1 MSTLKIGIASYDEM
15 KALTLA
21 IARGQRKLAPHEPRV
36 WFPSTESFA
45 KVLSAGN
52 RDLLRIIAEKA
63 PGSLDEL
70 AELAG
75 SYLPVPPTVILSS
88 LIVGIPTP
96 TGTLCPSLPQVPM
109 PSSSFRSCPTI
120 DTYFSA
126 SGPLPISVASLHR
139 RGNPPSSIRY
149 ASEAEKTNLPLVIS
163 TCPPPKFTA

>member
-52 RDLLRIIAEKA
+52 SDLLRIIAEKA

-75 SYLPVPPTVILSS
+75 RKKSNLSR
-88 LIVGIPTP
+88 
-96 TGTLCPSLPQVPM
+96 TLKTMANYGLVHLE
-109 PSSSFRSCPTI
+109 R
-120 DTYFSA
+120 
-126 SGPLPISVASLHR
+126 GPRGRVAAKVLHDR
-139 RGNPPSSIRY
+139 I
-149 ASEAEKTNLPLVIS
+149 ELELPLVREGY
-163 TCPPPKFTA
+163 AA